1 VKNRRSIQQAALGKS
16 FSRSHIP
23 GKNTKDKDAWD
34 KIAVVASILS
44 SVVLASFALFL
55 NSTIQKTQ
63 LAIQTHQLEEAKE
76 NTKILA
82 RSQNAKSTTDLIQYL
97 LSGDPPKQRVAL
109 VALRSA
115 VQDDDDLV
123 VNIVEVVASTS
134 TDQDVFHEA
143 TETLQASRN
152 PKVANIL
159 SQIADKE
166 SRGHNALRSAVAY
179 QASQRVGVQAAAANG
194 TTIIYGSPPGKA
206 VFESIALGGGIFTQS
221 LISTL
226 EAAPGPIE
234 EGALDLSSLP
244 AFLDQKIT
252 DENTNQPHPFVVSS
266 GASRIPLWAPAT
278 KDVKMLAIGVS
289 QYAAKELPSLRFP
302 AQDANRFAEVMRSH
316 GASVSLLT
324 DANATKKAIL
334 ESIDRFATESEPGD
348 TFILYFSGHGWNSRG
363 IQQLAAADMKFFPQP
378 ETSPPPVSG
387 DLQTKEIIKEILPS
401 EVRGS
406 LALSDVM
413 RHVNR
418 LPFRFKLVVIDA
430 CSTQ

>member
-1 VKNRRSIQQAALGKS
+1 MKNRRSIQQTALGKS
-16 FSRSHIP
+16 FSRFNIP
-23 GKNTKDKDAWD
+23 AKNTKDKDAWD

-159 SQIADKE
+159 SQISDKE

-234 EGALDLSSLP
+234 EGALDLNSLP

-252 DENTNQPHPFVVSS
+252 DENTNQP
-266 GASRIPLWAPAT
+266 IPSW
-278 KDVKMLAIGVS
+278 
-289 QYAAKELPSLRFP
+289 FP
-302 AQDANRFAEVMRSH
+302 AA
-316 GASVSLLT
+316 LLV
-324 DANATKKAIL
+324 
-334 ESIDRFATESEPGD
+334 
-348 TFILYFSGHGWNSRG
+348 
-363 IQQLAAADMKFFPQP
+363 FPFGR
-378 ETSPPPVSG
+378 PP
-387 DLQTKEIIKEILPS
+387 QKT
-401 EVRGS
+401 
-406 LALSDVM
+406 
-413 RHVNR
+413 
-418 LPFRFKLVVIDA
+418 
-430 CSTQ
+430 